1 MRGRTGKRDAER
13 GVADGEW
20 CDVGHVDV
28 AGVRYELPDGR
39 VLLDDVSFRVGEGAK
54 VALVGAN
61 GAGKTTLLR
70 IITGDLVPHSGVV
83 TRTGGLGVMRQM
95 VGAALGEDPT
105 VADLLLSV
113 APPRVRDAAAA
124 VDRCERALMD
134 TDDEKTQ
141 MAYAAALS
149 EYADAGGYDLEVTWD
164 VCTTAA
170 LGVPFDRSQYRSL
183 RTLSGGEQK
192 RLVLEYLL
200 RGPDEVL
207 LLDEPDNFLDVPGK
221 IWLEQRIRESE
232 KTILYISHD
241 RELLDNTAT
250 RVVTVE
256 LGSAGNQVWTHP
268 GGFAS
273 YHEARRDR
281 FARFEELRRRWDEE
295 HAKLKALVLMYK
307 QKAAYNDGLAS
318 RYQAAQ
324 TRLRKFEEAG
334 PPTEQPR
341 EQQVKMR
348 LTGGR
353 TGKRAV
359 VCEDLELSFDGPTG
373 AGVLMKPFDLE
384 VWYGERVAVL
394 GSNGSGKSHF
404 LRLLAAGGSDP
415 DVEHRPVGMSTD
427 PTTEGVAPVSHT
439 GKARLGARVRPGWF
453 VQTHEHP
460 ELVGR
465 TLLEILHRG
474 DAEPDGRGRAG
485 MGREQASRVLDRY
498 ELSASADQRFE
509 SLSGGQ
515 QARFQILLLEL
526 SGATLLLLDEP
537 TDNLDVQSA
546 EALEEGLATFEGTVL
561 AVTHDRWFARGFDRF
576 LVYGAD
582 GEVYE
587 TPEPVWDEGRVA
599 RAR

>member
-1 MRGRTGKRDAER
+1 
-13 GVADGEW
+13 
-20 CDVGHVDV
+20 VGHVDV
-28 AGVRYELPDGR
+28 AGVRFELPDGR
-39 VLLDDVSFRVGEGAK
+39 VLLEDVSFRVGDGAK

-61 GAGKTTLLR
+61 GAGKTTLIR
-70 IITGDLVPHSGVV
+70 IITGELVPKSGVI

-95 VGAALGEDPT
+95 VGLGLGDDPT

-113 APPRVRDAAAA
+113 SPPRVREATAE
-124 VDRCERALMD
+124 VERWELALME

-141 MAYAAALS
+141 LRYAEALA
-149 EYADAGGYDLEVTWD
+149 EYADAGGYDLEVVWD
-164 VCTTAA
+164 VCTVRG
-170 LGVPFDRSQYRSL
+170 LGVPYDRAKYRTL

-200 RGPDEVL
+200 AGPDEVL

-221 IWLEQRIRESE
+221 IWLEQRLSESE

-241 RELLDNTAT
+241 RELLNNTAT
-250 RVVTVE
+250 RIVTVE
-256 LGSAGNQVWTHP
+256 LGSSGGGNLVWTHP

-281 FARFEELRRRWDEE
+281 FERLEEMRRRWDEE
-295 HAKLKALVLMYK
+295 HAKIKALVLRMK
-307 QKAAYNDGLAS
+307 IKAEYNDGMAS
-318 RYQAAQ
+318 QYKAAQ

-341 EQQVKMR
+341 EQQVSMR
-348 LTGGR
+348 LKGGR

-359 VCEDLELSFDGPTG
+359 VCEGLELSG
-373 AGVLMKPFDLE
+373 LMKPFGLE

-415 DVEHRPVGMSTD
+415 DVEHRPVDDT
-427 PTTEGVAPVSHT
+427 PIEPVRHT
-439 GKARLGARVRPGWF
+439 GKAKLGARVRPGWF

-460 ELVGR
+460 ELLGR

-474 DAEPDGRGRAG
+474 DGRPDGRAG
-485 MGREQASRVLDRY
+485 MGREAAARVLDRY
-498 ELSASADQRFE
+498 ELAHASEQMFE

-546 EALEEGLATFEGTVL
+546 EALEDGLEAFEGTVI

-582 GEVYE
+582 GDVYE
-587 TPEPVWDEGRVA
+587 SDGPVWDETRVR